1 MFFYADETTYG
12 PNNRSENAV
21 LYTITMFNYM
31 FCFLNVC
38 VNFHHNLTL
47 EWNFLCSPNNF

>member
-21 LYTITMFNYM
+21 LYTIAMFNYM